1 MIRVYL
7 LVLIVILALIGVRK
21 FVKTPP
27 AVIAKYLRTVVFVI
41 VTGVILYLAVTG
53 RLNWLVALFGLIA
66 ALISRFMP
74 VLIRYAPQIINIWNL
89 VSQTRASQG
98 QSKHWQRPASGTG
111 MTDDEAREI
120 LGVSL
125 GASEPEIIQ
134 AHRKLMQKLHPDRGG
149 SDYLAAKINLAKK
162 TLLKK

>member
-7 LVLIVILALIGVRK
+7 LVLIVILAFIGVRK

-27 AVIAKYLRTVVFVI
+27 AVIAKYLRTAVFIVAAVI
-41 VTGVILYLAVTG
+41 ILYLAATG
-53 RLNWLVALFGLIA
+53 RLNWLLALLGLIA

-74 VLIRYAPQIINIWNL
+74 VLLRYAPQILKIWTL
-89 VSQTRASQG
+89 FSQTRASQG
-98 QSKHWQRPASGTG
+98 QNKQWQRPVSGTG
-111 MTDDEAREI
+111 MTDEEAREI

-125 GASEPEIIQ
+125 GASESEIVQ

>member
-7 LVLIVILALIGVRK
+7 LVLIVILAFVGVRK

-27 AVIAKYLRTVVFVI
+27 AVIAKYLRTAVFI
-41 VTGVILYLAVTG
+41 VAAAIILYLAASG
-53 RLNWLVALFGLIA
+53 RLNWLLALFGLIA

-74 VLIRYAPQIINIWNL
+74 VLLRYAPQILKIWTL
-89 VSQTRASQG
+89 FSQTRASQG
-98 QSKHWQRPASGTG
+98 QSKQWQRPASGTG
-111 MTDDEAREI
+111 MTDEEAREI
-120 LGVSL
+120 LGVSR
-125 GASEPEIIQ
+125 GASESEIVQ